1 MKRTVVVS
9 APTLEELQAF
19 VHRALCQRDKLDP
32 QQTPI
37 RSSVIRRSGR
47 TCGMFFQVQGPR
59 LLSSYAVWAGDEN
72 RIILYDSSGAR
83 AGEVALSDAPDAG
96 LLAA

>member
-1 MKRTVVVS
+1 MKRTAVVS
-9 APTLEELQAF
+9 TPTLEELQAF

-32 QQTPI
+32 LQAPI
-37 RSSVIRRSGR
+37 RGSVIRRSGR

-72 RIILYDSSGAR
+72 RVIFYDSSGER
-83 AGEVALSDAPDAG
+83 AGEAALSDAPDPG